1 MYRLLTLRN
10 FPYLLT
16 IIIAIIG
23 FQINYLIKITVETP
37 VVEYEL
43 EKISEKTMK
52 GQTIRKLE
60 CKLTNIT
67 NNSSFK
73 NIVLNFL
80 FPEGIE
86 AEILNP
92 DFKVIPPSALHNVDG
107 PESLNNLI
115 VQYKIDHLQPGFKYI
130 FTFTT
135 KMKEGESYSPDI
147 YLQSDDTIAIKKKSF
162 STWLV
167 EKQSLV
173 NLIILATLLIL
184 LIVYMVTISKNK
196 VPHDDE

>member
-23 FQINYLIKITVETP
+23 FQINYLIKIIIETP

-43 EKISEKTMK
+43 KETYKETMN
-52 GQTIRKLE
+52 GQTIKKFE
-60 CKLTNIT
+60 CRLTNIT

-80 FPEGIE
+80 FPEDID

-107 PESLNNLI
+107 PKSLNNLI
-115 VQYKIDHLQPGFKYI
+115 VQYKIDHFQPGFKYI
-130 FTFTT
+130 LTFTT
-135 KMKEGESYSPDI
+135 KMIKGENYSPDI
-147 YLQSDDTIAIKKKSF
+147 YLQSDDTITIRKKSLL
-162 STWLV
+162 TWLV

-173 NLIILATLLIL
+173 NFIILATLLFL
-184 LIVYMVTISKNK
+184 LIVYMVIISRNK
-196 VPHDDE
+196 VRHDD

>member
-23 FQINYLIKITVETP
+23 FQINYLIKMTVETP

-67 NNSSFK
+67 NNFSFE
-73 NIVLNFL
+73 NIVLNFCSQ
-80 FPEGIE
+80 
-86 AEILNP
+86 
-92 DFKVIPPSALHNVDG
+92 KV
-107 PESLNNLI
+107 
-115 VQYKIDHLQPGFKYI
+115 
-130 FTFTT
+130 
-135 KMKEGESYSPDI
+135 
-147 YLQSDDTIAIKKKSF
+147 
-162 STWLV
+162 
-167 EKQSLV
+167 
-173 NLIILATLLIL
+173 
-184 LIVYMVTISKNK
+184 
-196 VPHDDE
+196 

>member
-1 MYRLLTLRN
+1 MYRLLTRKN

-23 FQINYLIKITVETP
+23 FQINYLIKITIETP
-37 VVEYEL
+37 IVAYEL
-43 EKISEKTMK
+43 KEISEKTVK
-52 GQTIRKLE
+52 GETIKNYE
-60 CKLTNIT
+60 CELKNIT

-73 NIVLNFL
+73 NIALNFL
-80 FPEGIE
+80 FKQDID

-92 DFKVIPPSALHNVDG
+92 DFEAIPPSALLNVD
-107 PESLNNLI
+107 PKSLNNLI
-115 VQYKIDHLQPGFKYI
+115 VQYKIDHLQPGFKYV

-135 KMKEGESYSPDI
+135 KMKEGESFSPNL

-167 EKQSLV
+167 ENQSLA
-173 NLIILATLLIL
+173 NLIILSTLLAL
-184 LIVYMVTISKNK
+184 LFIYLVIISKNK
-196 VPHDDE
+196 GSYNDE